1 MRSAS
6 ELPFGTLPADQ
17 IIPAL
22 PKGVWFSNVGGELSD
37 VERAEC
43 RHHLAKI
50 GKPDAV
56 TLVRS
61 WEQAYGL
68 ITGPTCAA
76 CLEYERAEE
85 RRLFELACAHL
96 SADAVLLRLSNLM
109 RGSAD
114 LFRGP
119 ATVAC
124 SKAAVSSPAIPAAAI
139 GCVSQS
145 LHQYGLA
152 RLAGQDE
159 EHFFAAKFRLFLGG
173 RWPLGADATQFY
185 LF

>member
-6 ELPFGTLPADQ
+6 DLPFGMLPADQ
-17 IIPAL
+17 ILPAL
-22 PKGVWFSNVGGELSD
+22 PKGVWFSSVGQELTAL
-37 VERAEC
+37 ERAEC
-43 RHHLAKI
+43 RHHLLKI
-50 GKPDAV
+50 GKPDEV

-61 WEQAYGL
+61 WEHAHAI

-85 RRLFELACAHL
+85 RRLFEVA
-96 SADAVLLRLSNLM
+96 SSQVSSDTVLLRLSNLM

-119 ATVAC
+119 AAVAC
-124 SKAAVSSPAIPAAAI
+124 TKASVTDPAIPAAAA
-139 GCVSQS
+139 GCASQA

-152 RLAGQDE
+152 RLAGEDE
-159 EHFFAAKFRLFLGG
+159 QHFFAAKFRLFLGG
-173 RWPLGADATQFY
+173 RWPLGADATQLY

>member
-22 PKGVWFSNVGGELSD
+22 PKEVWFASVGRELTAI
-37 VERAEC
+37 ERDEC
-43 RHHLAKI
+43 RHHLLKI
-50 GKPDAV
+50 GKPDHV

-61 WEQAYGL
+61 WEEAYSL
-68 ITGPTCAA
+68 LTGPTCAA

-85 RRLFELACAHL
+85 RRLFEAACTKL
-96 SADAVLLRLSNLM
+96 SSDAVLLRLSNLM

-124 SKAAVSSPAIPAAAI
+124 SKASVSDPAIAAAAT
-139 GCVSQS
+139 GCASQA

-152 RLAGQDE
+152 RLAGADE

-173 RWPLGADATQFY
+173 RWPLGADATQLY

>member
-6 ELPFGTLPADQ
+6 ELPFGTLPADH

-22 PKGVWFSNVGGELSD
+22 PKDVWFSAVGGELTEI
-37 VERAEC
+37 ERAEC
-43 RHHLAKI
+43 RHHLLKI
-50 GKPDAV
+50 GKPDEV
-56 TLVRS
+56 VLVHT
-61 WEQAYGL
+61 WEQAHALVG
-68 ITGPTCAA
+68 GPTCAA

-85 RRLFELACAHL
+85 RRLFEVASDQLTP
-96 SADAVLLRLSNLM
+96 DTVLLRLSNLM

-119 ATVAC
+119 ASIAC
-124 SKAAVSSPAIPAAAI
+124 SKAAVSDPAIPSAAA
-139 GCVSQS
+139 GCASQA

-152 RLAGQDE
+152 RLAGEGED
-159 EHFFAAKFRLFLGG
+159 HFFAAKFRLFLGG
-173 RWPLGADATQFY
+173 RWPLGADASQFY

>member
-6 ELPFGTLPADQ
+6 DLPFGTLPADH

-22 PKGVWFSNVGGELSD
+22 PKDVWFSSVGREITET
-37 VERAEC
+37 ERNEC
-43 RHHLAKI
+43 RAHLRKI
-50 GKPDAV
+50 GKPDEVAPV
-56 TLVRS
+56 SS
-61 WEQAYGL
+61 WKEAYAL
-68 ITGPTCAA
+68 WSGPACAA

-85 RRLFELACAHL
+85 RRLFERACKQH
-96 SADAVLLRLSNLM
+96 SSDTVLLRLANLM

-119 ATVAC
+119 ATIAC
-124 SKAAVSSPAIPAAAI
+124 TKASISDPGIAAAAA
-139 GCVSQS
+139 GAASQA

-152 RLAGQDE
+152 RLAGADD
-159 EHFFAAKFRLFLGG
+159 EHFFAAKFRLFLAG
-173 RWPLGADATQFY
+173 RWPLGADANQFY

>member
-1 MRSAS
+1 MRSPA

-17 IIPAL
+17 ILPAL
-22 PKGVWFSNVGGELSD
+22 PKSVWFSAVGRELTAL
-37 VERAEC
+37 ERAEC
-43 RHHLAKI
+43 SHHLSKI
-50 GKPDAV
+50 GKPDQV
-56 TLVRS
+56 TLVHS
-61 WEQAYGL
+61 WEQAYAL

-85 RRLFELACAHL
+85 RRLFEVA
-96 SADAVLLRLSNLM
+96 SAQHSSDTVLLRVSNLM

-124 SKAAVSSPAIPAAAI
+124 TKASVSDPAIAAAAT
-139 GCVSQS
+139 GCASQA

-152 RLAGQDE
+152 RLAGEDE

-173 RWPLGADATQFY
+173 RWPLGADSSQLY

>member
-6 ELPFGTLPADQ
+6 DLPFGTLPADH

-22 PKGVWFSNVGGELSD
+22 PKDVWFSAVGHEITESQ
-37 VERAEC
+37 RNEC
-43 RHHLAKI
+43 RKHLRKI
-50 GKPDAV
+50 GKPEQIARV
-56 TLVRS
+56 CS
-61 WEQAYGL
+61 WSEAYSL
-68 ITGPTCAA
+68 LTGSTCAA

-85 RRLFELACAHL
+85 RRLFETACTQL
-96 SADAVLLRLSNLM
+96 SSDTVLLRLANLM

-119 ATVAC
+119 AAIAC
-124 SKAAVSSPAIPAAAI
+124 TKAFVSDPTISTAAA
-139 GCVSQS
+139 GAASQA

-152 RLAGQDE
+152 RLAGADD
-159 EHFFAAKFRLFLGG
+159 EHFFAAKFRLFLAG
-173 RWPLGADATQFY
+173 RWPLGADAHQFY